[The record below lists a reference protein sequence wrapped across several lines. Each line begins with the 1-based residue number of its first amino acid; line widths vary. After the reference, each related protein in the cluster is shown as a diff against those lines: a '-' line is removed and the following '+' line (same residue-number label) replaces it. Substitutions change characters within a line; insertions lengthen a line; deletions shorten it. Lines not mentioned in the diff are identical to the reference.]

1 MYNIIIFQKK
11 QESKVKHELELKHEK
26 KRKHKNNKNQQEALD
41 VPNKKVKLSNGFI
54 VETCKQVA
62 PSVTNEFSI
71 DSEMKENNGRH
82 TGNEK

>member
-11 QESKVKHELELKHEK
+11 QESKVKHELKLKHEK
-26 KRKHKNNKNQQEALD
+26 TRKHKHDTNLQEALN
-41 VPNKKVKLSNGFI
+41 VPSKKVKLSNGFI

-71 DSEMKENNGRH
+71 VSEMKENNERH